1 MLFNEEIRAIIE
13 CLLFIT
19 NTPLSVEDIAEI
31 TSFRPEEIEETLEIL
46 IKESQEAKRG
56 IEVVAIA
63 GGYIYA
69 TKSRYKEYIEKMYKP
84 QMNSLSNAALE
95 TLAIVAY
102 KQPVTKGEVELLRG
116 VNVDGTMS
124 TLVNKGLVEEKGRKE
139 VVGRPLLYG
148 TTKQFLQFFG
158 LNSLAD
164 LPQNKEQEHYFA
176 AEIFAENFLDNLAE
190 EKNNQSV

>member
-1 MLFNEEIRAIIE
+1 MLFNQEIRAIIE
-13 CLLFIT
+13 SLLFIT
-19 NTPLSVEDIAEI
+19 NTPLSVKDIVEI
-31 TSFRPEEIEETLEIL
+31 TSFKPEEVEETLEIL
-46 IKESQEAKRG
+46 QKESQESHRG
-56 IEVVAIA
+56 IEVVALA

-69 TKSRYKEYIEKMYKP
+69 TKSQYREYIEKMYKP
-84 QMNSLSNAALE
+84 QMS

-116 VNVDGTMS
+116 VNVDWAMS

-158 LNSLAD
+158 LNSLED
-164 LPQNKEQEHYFA
+164 LPKNKEKENYFA
-176 AEIFAENFLDNLAE
+176 EEIFAKNLE
-190 EKNNQSV
+190 DEKK

>member
-1 MLFNEEIRAIIE
+1 M
-13 CLLFIT
+13 
-19 NTPLSVEDIAEI
+19 
-31 TSFRPEEIEETLEIL
+31 
-46 IKESQEAKRG
+46 
-56 IEVVAIA
+56 
-63 GGYIYA
+63 
-69 TKSRYKEYIEKMYKP
+69 
-84 QMNSLSNAALE
+84 
-95 TLAIVAY
+95 AIVAY

-176 AEIFAENFLDNLAE
+176 AEIFTENSLDNIAE

>member
-1 MLFNEEIRAIIE
+1 M
-13 CLLFIT
+13 
-19 NTPLSVEDIAEI
+19 
-31 TSFRPEEIEETLEIL
+31 
-46 IKESQEAKRG
+46 
-56 IEVVAIA
+56 VALA

-69 TKSRYKEYIEKMYKP
+69 TKSQYREYIEKMYKP

-176 AEIFAENFLDNLAE
+176 AEIFTENSLDNIAE